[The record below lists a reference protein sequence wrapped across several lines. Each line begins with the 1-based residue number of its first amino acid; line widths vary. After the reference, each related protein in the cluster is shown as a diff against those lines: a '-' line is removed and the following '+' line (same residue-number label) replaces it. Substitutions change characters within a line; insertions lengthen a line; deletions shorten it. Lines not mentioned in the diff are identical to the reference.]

1 MTQITGAQK
10 GLETLS
16 RAAADAYMG
25 QKRGNS

>member
-1 MTQITGAQK
+1 MTKIVGAQK

-16 RAAADAYMG
+16 QAALGEYMG